1 MIPPNQQTHPCPNA
15 DMVHGAPKHKV
26 IDWPP
31 CSKSVPNTFPP
42 GKATGNQRQKGHRI
56 QHSGLH
62 DRIGSFGGVFAKS
75 KWRGKTEGFEVW
87 ETAKEWLVA
96 TKKRLPTLVVQQ
108 RLLPLSCSFW
118 GSGPNMDHLFNAPQ
132 PHAEMARPCTEQWH
146 LRRHDLGSLWARCL
160 DSGFSWA

>member
-1 MIPPNQQTHPCPNA
+1 MILPNQQTHPCSNA

-26 IDWPP
+26 IDWPH

-96 TKKRLPTLVVQQ
+96 TKNASQHWLSNKGFCLCPVLFGGQDPTWITSLM
-108 RLLPLSCSFW
+108 PLNPMPRWPVHALS
-118 GSGPNMDHLFNAPQ
+118 SGICEDM
-132 PHAEMARPCTEQWH
+132 T
-146 LRRHDLGSLWARCL
+146 
-160 DSGFSWA
+160 